1 MPAIPDSKTNERRAS
16 EVVALETE
24 LHAAVARAK
33 TKPNDPAAWVEVATL
48 AGNIQRRSRLL
59 AGLGRGG

>member
-1 MPAIPDSKTNERRAS
+1 MPAIPDSTNARRAA
-16 EVVALETE
+16 EVVALEKD

-33 TKPNDPAAWVEVATL
+33 QTPDDPNAWVEVATL

>member
-1 MPAIPDSKTNERRAS
+1 MNPAEANAKRAAEVVQLNKDLRRAI
-16 EVVALETE
+16 T
-24 LHAAVARAK
+24 AASG
-33 TKPNDPAAWVEVATL
+33 KPNDPAVWVEVATL

>member
-1 MPAIPDSKTNERRAS
+1 MAATNEQRAA
-16 EVVALETE
+16 EVISLMTD
-24 LHAAVARAK
+24 LKAAVGVARQ
-33 TKPNDPAAWVEVATL
+33 TPNDPEAWKPVATL

>member
-1 MPAIPDSKTNERRAS
+1 MTVDANAKRAT
-16 EVVALETE
+16 EVVE
-24 LHAAVARAK
+24 LQKKLAAAVKAAK
-33 TKPNDPAAWVEVATL
+33 ATPDDQAAWVEVATL

>member
-1 MPAIPDSKTNERRAS
+1 MPKTDADRAA
-16 EVVALETE
+16 EVNALAKELRAALRVAADAPEDQ
-24 LHAAVARAK
+24 
-33 TKPNDPAAWVEVATL
+33 NAWVEVATL

>member
-1 MPAIPDSKTNERRAS
+1 MDTGTRVSQTLALTMQLQEAS
-16 EVVALETE
+16 RLASLT
-24 LHAAVARAK
+24 
-33 TKPNDPAAWVEVATL
+33 PNDQEAWALVATL

>member
-1 MPAIPDSKTNERRAS
+1 MPEKTNETRAT
-16 EVVALETE
+16 EIVALQKQ
-24 LHAAVARAK
+24 LSAALKIAAK
-33 TKPNDPAAWVEVATL
+33 SPDDQSAWVEVATL